1 MITLATL
8 LSMALTV
15 LAIAFLVFAGI
26 RNLRDALRAK
36 RLRDVMED
44 LRKEHAEALKYA
56 SAEKLREFEKR
67 LKGAAFPLI
76 VSGRLRLLAE
86 DAGWLWG
93 ELVRIKREND
103 LGVHGFQ
110 NLTHPFTNELSP
122 EIPQRGASFSW
133 QQLSLLSFRERYKH
147 HRLHVIE
154 LHLSSE
160 MISGELEILKA
171 TIPNKMSLTEFM
183 SMIAGHSDKLKDIAD
198 RFEAPYV
205 DVKHSVPGAIGAAVK
220 PTGPSVPRSDQ

>member
-1 MITLATL
+1 MV
-8 LSMALTV
+8 LTF
-15 LAIAFLVFAGI
+15 LAIGFLVFAGV
-26 RNLRDALRAK
+26 RNLQEARRAK

-44 LRKEHAEALKYA
+44 LRKEHAQALKYA
-56 SAEKLREFEKR
+56 SAQKLREFEKR

-76 VSGRLRLLAE
+76 ISGRLRPLAE

-93 ELVRIKREND
+93 ELDRIKREND
-103 LGVHGFQ
+103 LAAHGFQ
-110 NLTHPFTNELSP
+110 NLRHPFTNDRYPDVPGLPS
-122 EIPQRGASFSW
+122 ASFSW

-160 MISGELEILKA
+160 MISGELEILKV
-171 TIPNKMSLTEFM
+171 TIPNKMSLAEFM
-183 SMIAGHSDKLKDIAD
+183 SMLDRHREKLGGIAG

-205 DVKHSVPGAIGAAVK
+205 GVEDSVSRAVG
-220 PTGPSVPRSDQ
+220 TGL